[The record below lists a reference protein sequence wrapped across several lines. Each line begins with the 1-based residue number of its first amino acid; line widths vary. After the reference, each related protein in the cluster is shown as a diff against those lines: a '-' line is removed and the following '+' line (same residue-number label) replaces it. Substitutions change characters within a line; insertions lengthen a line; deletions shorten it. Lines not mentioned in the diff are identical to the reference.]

1 MILLSPFLKA
11 FLAVPRV
18 GEDRVPETRLSHH
31 LYFKKL
37 SQRLKRN
44 NLNKEG
50 KLVRKPNI
58 SKFSFWDFQYGSTQQ
73 GGSINHTR
81 RDLGSNGIKQTI

>member
-11 FLAVPRV
+11 SLAVPRV
-18 GEDRVPETRLSHH
+18 GEDKVPETRLSHH
-31 LYFKKL
+31 PYFKKL

-44 NLNKEG
+44 NLNKED

-58 SKFSFWDFQYGSTQQ
+58 SKFSLWDFQYGNTQQ
-73 GGSINHTR
+73 GEFC
-81 RDLGSNGIKQTI
+81 